1 MGPKILNI
9 SLNIDF
15 LRKCYMTRVPQNNTF
30 DKFCSFKN
38 FDRSNIYGARE
49 LFVFYCVGVE
59 PWSNIHNAFVFV
71 IQFLNPRD
79 VDKTV
84 CNRLTSIQ

>member
-1 MGPKILNI
+1 
-9 SLNIDF
+9 
-15 LRKCYMTRVPQNNTF
+15 MTRVAQNNIF

-79 VDKTV
+79 TKPRQ
-84 CNRLTSIQ
+84 NNIQSPDFNLVIYSRNNYFQ